1 MGGAVRWDLV
11 SVLLWWS
18 VAGILKVTWII
29 EKHWIIRFHHEFV
42 RVGAELSSQNL
53 CRPVWEW
60 YISSMFIYDLFSVL
74 RNNSRQGVTGKAWLD
89 PGDQND
95 FEYYSNTVLYIHA
108 EISTCNGINCV
119 MGIYFQKKK
128 FSVTS
133 LMHHHAQM
141 QWTQGNTFY
150 FKKA

>member
-60 YISSMFIYDLFSVL
+60 YISSMFIYDLFTVL

-95 FEYYSNTVLYIHA
+95 FEYYSNTVSLH
-108 EISTCNGINCV
+108 SCRN
-119 MGIYFQKKK
+119 IYLQWNQLCYGHLFSKKK
-128 FSVTS
+128 IQCDIFNAPSRSNAVNARQHI
-133 LMHHHAQM
+133 L
-141 QWTQGNTFY
+141 F
-150 FKKA
+150 